1 MLKQRGLYKL
11 NIFAPWRRLLK
22 KAWVIANK
30 TEALKD
36 KYRNMSNKDLS
47 NMTNIFLN
55 DLQQGKTL
63 DDIMPDAFAVAREAC
78 YRVHKLFAYKVQI
91 VGAAI
96 VHFGDFAEMY
106 TGEGKTL
113 TIVIVGYLN
122 ALSKKGI
129 HIVTV
134 NEYLVQR
141 DAKFC
146 AQALNPL
153 SITVGYNISSLKPE
167 EKRKM
172 FACDITYTT
181 NSELGFDYLRDNMVQ
196 NYEDKVIRDLN
207 FAIVDEGDSILID
220 EARTPLI
227 ISGQPKRDVSM
238 YIEVDQFSKTLKPE
252 DYKID
257 PESNSIVLTDSGV
270 KKAEV
275 RYKLKKLYAIE
286 NSDLVHKIKNAL
298 MANYIF
304 ELGVE
309 YIVRDNKILLVD
321 QFTGRILEGRSYNA
335 GLHQAI
341 QAKEY
346 VKIEPEN
353 VIVATITYQSF
364 FRLYR
369 KLAGVSGTAMTE
381 AEEFLKIYN
390 MVVVPIPTNK
400 PNIRKDH
407 NDYVF
412 ANKISKWHHVVAE
425 IEKVHVTGQPIL
437 VGTASVEDSEQL
449 VNYLKNKGLRFELL
463 NAKNHAREAD
473 IVAQAGQKGAI
484 TISTNMA
491 GRGTDIKLG
500 PGVAELGGLY
510 VIGTERHESRRV
522 DNQLR
527 GRSGRQGDNGNT
539 RFFISLQDTLF
550 RRFATEKL
558 DKSEEKIDN
567 DYFDSWFFTRLLN
580 STQKKVEGLNFDT
593 RKNLIDYDSVLSNQR
608 ELVYKQRDQI
618 LKNVD
623 NVKILKN
630 MASVVAKDIV
640 SLFKLPSNETYV
652 DATKL
657 TQAINARVL
666 NANLLSP
673 DIFDNKTVIDA
684 IKIFTK
690 ILELSIDTRVKMIG
704 DNAKNI
710 IKTMMIQNLDF
721 QWTNHL
727 DRITRVREGVSLRS
741 LEQRSPLNIYVEEA
755 DWHFNEMRKN
765 VAHQIIISFHRLYIP
780 KINEELHNNLAK
792 VLPERQLDAPKKIE
806 NQDITNILNTRPN
819 FKIDAS
825 PKLPKDRPYV
835 SPDQKASDAKE
846 QLLEKMHQA
855 QNANKLN
862 DDKK

>member
-1 MLKQRGLYKL
+1 
-11 NIFAPWRRLLK
+11 
-22 KAWVIANK
+22 
-30 TEALKD
+30 
-36 KYRNMSNKDLS
+36 MSNKDLS

-721 QWTNHL
+721 Q
-727 DRITRVREGVSLRS
+727 
-741 LEQRSPLNIYVEEA
+741 
-755 DWHFNEMRKN
+755 
-765 VAHQIIISFHRLYIP
+765 
-780 KINEELHNNLAK
+780 
-792 VLPERQLDAPKKIE
+792 
-806 NQDITNILNTRPN
+806 
-819 FKIDAS
+819 
-825 PKLPKDRPYV
+825 
-835 SPDQKASDAKE
+835 
-846 QLLEKMHQA
+846 
-855 QNANKLN
+855 
-862 DDKK
+862 